1 MTIHECHLN
10 PYAARR
16 ILWAGDRAHIPLQ
29 PLCCTYSQAADLI
42 ADNIT
47 NVLHGPTGY
56 PSHDPFYKIKE
67 NWRRSNLS
75 DLAATIK
82 TPWLKGKKE
91 QDLLNLY
98 FSYFNAMI
106 FGGALNTMR
115 CTMKLEEPN
124 EEQKVKNVLGTT
136 VDKRGEKTTTRH
148 NVRCYISV
156 FVRSPPPKNE
166 QESKVLL
173 ENYLGTMLH
182 EMVHA
187 FFSIY
192 VCKCNFSCKRKVL
205 EFEESGMTGHG
216 MQWQRAAM
224 SIERFVRQGLKLD
237 VRLGREEALGLE
249 LVIADKEI
257 WYVDL
262 EKMDMERE
270 VVDREMDWFAHVF
283 MKELEERKKIE
294 QEKEDRLGKS
304 ELERVER
311 EEEEEQAEINWE
323 IERPEREAKERTL
336 LKKHRSRIHE
346 SLRRISRRANGKIF
360 KRIAKPLRKSPA
372 KSTVRPD
379 DDDDDDATASS
390 EPPLLNFL
398 LARRTHFTNENV
410 TFSPVTKR
418 LLDDLKLRQAYPYIK
433 RTVNP
438 NIPSV
443 NGKYKIGTEVRK
455 RTYEGRKTK
464 RTARSG
470 TANAKIL
477 DLEEFWN
484 LDGCAEEVYKVRR
497 CY

>member
-1 MTIHECHLN
+1 MTIRESHLN

-47 NVLHGPTGY
+47 NVLQGPTGH
-56 PSHDPFYKIKE
+56 PPHDPFYKVKE

-124 EEQKVKNVLGTT
+124 EEQKAKNVLGTT

-166 QESKVLL
+166 QESKILL

-192 VCKCNFSCKRKVL
+192 VCKCNFRCKGKVL

-249 LVIADKEI
+249 LVIADKGI
-257 WYVDL
+257 CYVDL
-262 EKMDMERE
+262 EKMEMERE

-283 MKELEERKKIE
+283 MKELEERKRIE
-294 QEKEDRLGKS
+294 QEKEDRL
-304 ELERVER
+304 ETLEHERVER
-311 EEEEEQAEINWE
+311 EEEEALAEINWE
-323 IERPEREAKERTL
+323 IERLEREAKERRL
-336 LKKHRSRIHE
+336 LKNHRSRIHE
-346 SLRRISRRANGKIF
+346 SLRAISRRANGKIF
-360 KRIAKPLRKSPA
+360 KRIAKPPRKSLA
-372 KSTVRPD
+372 KSRIRPD
-379 DDDDDDATASS
+379 DGEDTTASL
-390 EPPLLNFL
+390 EPPLPNFL

-410 TFSPVTKR
+410 KFSPVTER
-418 LLDDLKLRQAYPYIK
+418 YLNDLKLRQAYPYIK

-438 NIPSV
+438 NIPSI
-443 NGKYKIGTEVRK
+443 NGKYKIGMEVRK
-455 RTYEGRKTK
+455 HTYEERKTK
-464 RTARSG
+464 KTARSG

-484 LDGCAEEVYKVRR
+484 LNGCAEEVYKVR
-497 CY
+497 YY

>member
-42 ADNIT
+42 ADNIA
-47 NVLHGPTGY
+47 NALHGPTGQ
-56 PSHDPFYKIKE
+56 PLHDPFYKIKE

-75 DLAATIK
+75 DLAAVIK
-82 TPWLKGKKE
+82 NPWLKGKKE
-91 QDLLNLY
+91 QDLLDLY

-115 CTMKLEEPN
+115 CVMKLEEPN
-124 EEQKVKNVLGTT
+124 AEQKARNVLGTT

-156 FVRSPPPKNE
+156 FVRSPPPENE
-166 QESKVLL
+166 EESKILL

-192 VCKCNFSCKRKVL
+192 VCKCNTSCRRKVL

-216 MQWQRAAM
+216 MQWQRAAR
-224 SIERFVRQGLKLD
+224 SVESFARQGLRLD

-262 EKMDMERE
+262 EKMGMDRE

-283 MKELEERKKIE
+283 MEELEERKMIE
-294 QEKEDRLGKS
+294 KEKEDRLEKL

-311 EEEEEQAEINWE
+311 EEEEELAKEEWE
-323 IERPEREAKERTL
+323 RERPEREAKERQL
-336 LKKHRSRIHE
+336 LKNHRARIHE
-346 SLRRISRRANGKIF
+346 SLRGMSSRANGKIF
-360 KRIAKPLRKSPA
+360 KRITNPVRKHLA
-372 KSTVRPD
+372 TSTSRLD
-379 DDDDDDATASS
+379 GEDATASS
-390 EPPLLNFL
+390 QSSLPNFL
-398 LARRTHFTNENV
+398 LARRTHFATENV
-410 TFSPVTKR
+410 RISPATNKY
-418 LLDDLKLRQAYPYIK
+418 LQNLKSRHAYPYIQK
-433 RTVNP
+433 TVNP
-438 NIPSV
+438 NIPSI
-443 NGKYKIGTEVRK
+443 NAKYKIGMEVSK
-455 RTYEGRKTK
+455 PTYENRERNTK
-464 RTARSG
+464 KMERSG
-470 TANAKIL
+470 MAPVKIL
-477 DLEEFWN
+477 DLENFWN
-484 LDGCAEEVYKVRR
+484 LHECAEEVYRVR
-497 CY
+497 YY

>member
-42 ADNIT
+42 ADNIA
-47 NVLHGPTGY
+47 NVLHGPTGN
-56 PSHDPFYKIKE
+56 PPHDPFYKIKE

-75 DLAATIK
+75 DLAAVIK

-91 QDLLNLY
+91 QDLLDLY

-115 CTMKLEEPN
+115 CTMMLEEPN
-124 EEQKVKNVLGTT
+124 AEQKARNVLGTT
-136 VDKRGEKTTTRH
+136 VDKRSEKTTTRH

-166 QESKVLL
+166 EESKILL

-192 VCKCNFSCKRKVL
+192 VCKCNTSCRRKVL

-216 MQWQRAAM
+216 MQWQRAAR
-224 SIERFVRQGLKLD
+224 SIESFVRQGLRLD

-249 LVIADKEI
+249 LVIANKEI

-262 EKMDMERE
+262 EKMGMDRE

-283 MKELEERKKIE
+283 IEELEERKKIE
-294 QEKEDRLGKS
+294 KEKEDRLEKL
-304 ELERVER
+304 EHERVER
-311 EEEEEQAEINWE
+311 EEEEELAKEEWE
-323 IERPEREAKERTL
+323 RERPEREARERKL
-336 LKKHRSRIHE
+336 LKNHRSRIHE
-346 SLRRISRRANGKIF
+346 SLRGMSRRANGKTF
-360 KRIAKPLRKSPA
+360 KRIAKPVRERLA
-372 KSTVRPD
+372 KSSIRLD
-379 DDDDDDATASS
+379 DEDATASS
-390 EPPLLNFL
+390 EPPLPNFF
-398 LARRTHFTNENV
+398 LAQRTHFATENV
-410 TFSPVTKR
+410 KLSPVTKR
-418 LLDDLKLRQAYPYIK
+418 YLENLKPRQAYPYIR
-433 RTVNP
+433 RTINP
-438 NIPSV
+438 NIPSID
-443 NGKYKIGTEVRK
+443 GKYKIGMEVRK
-455 RTYEGRKTK
+455 HTYENRERKIKKTG
-464 RTARSG
+464 RSG
-470 TANAKIL
+470 MANVKIL
-477 DLEEFWN
+477 DLEVFWN
-484 LDGCAEEVYKVRR
+484 LEECAEEVYKVR
-497 CY
+497 YY

>member
-166 QESKVLL
+166 QESK
-173 ENYLGTMLH
+173 
-182 EMVHA
+182 
-187 FFSIY
+187 
-192 VCKCNFSCKRKVL
+192 
-205 EFEESGMTGHG
+205 
-216 MQWQRAAM
+216 
-224 SIERFVRQGLKLD
+224 GLKLD

-294 QEKEDRLGKS
+294 QEKEDRLQKS

-346 SLRRISRRANGKIF
+346 SLRRISRRANGKIS

-372 KSTVRPD
+372 KSMVRP

-390 EPPLLNFL
+390 EPLFS
-398 LARRTHFTNENV
+398 
-410 TFSPVTKR
+410 TFYS
-418 LLDDLKLRQAYPYIK
+418 
-433 RTVNP
+433 
-438 NIPSV
+438 
-443 NGKYKIGTEVRK
+443 
-455 RTYEGRKTK
+455 
-464 RTARSG
+464 
-470 TANAKIL
+470 
-477 DLEEFWN
+477 LEERISRM
-484 LDGCAEEVYKVRR
+484 KT
-497 CY
+497 